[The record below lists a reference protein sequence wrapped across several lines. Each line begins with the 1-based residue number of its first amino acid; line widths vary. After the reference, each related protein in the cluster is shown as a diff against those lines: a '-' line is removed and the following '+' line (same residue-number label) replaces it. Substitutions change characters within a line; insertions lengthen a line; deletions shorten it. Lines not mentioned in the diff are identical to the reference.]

1 MPLFVVVVP
10 AGDPGAAPPY
20 GAPDGPAVPVE
31 ACRGGSVPG
40 GMGRRGGVPDGKD
53 DMAWNCPSCATVNA
67 DTAGTCVVCGG
78 PHTVAAPA
86 AAATPMVPVVT
97 NQRAGT
103 PTPAPPVRSAAPPSA
118 VPGSLA
124 PGAPGPAPGRSW
136 NPVLLG
142 ALGLAVV
149 AAIVFGVLAFS
160 GGDGG
165 DGAAPATTVSSG
177 TDEEALAPDST
188 ATVPE
193 PITTTPP
200 AVVETTMPATTTT
213 RALSDARDNPPT
225 TGWLM
230 ILDSLRKDSTPFEAA
245 IARAQEFDA
254 RVEVFDSD
262 TVGHANPGYWIVG
275 VRGYASHDAA
285 YDDCTSFGVKPG
297 NDCNFLDVVTGA
309 RHRDGSR

>member
-1 MPLFVVVVP
+1 
-10 AGDPGAAPPY
+10 
-20 GAPDGPAVPVE
+20 
-31 ACRGGSVPG
+31 
-40 GMGRRGGVPDGKD
+40 MGRRGGVPDGKD

-124 PGAPGPAPGRSW
+124 PGPAPGRSW
-136 NPVLLG
+136 NPLLLG

-230 ILDSLRKDSTPFEAA
+230 ILDSPLKDTTLFETVLATSQSYGGYAA
-245 IARAQEFDA
+245 G
-254 RVEVFDSD
+254 VEVFDSN
-262 TVGHANPGYWIVG
+262 TVPFARPGYWIIG
-275 VRGYASHDAA
+275 VRGYRTRADAA
-285 YDDCTSFGVKPG
+285 AECSRFGRAAG
-297 NDCNFLDVVTGA
+297 DGCDFLDVETGQ
-309 RHRDGSR
+309 RKSVPTSQVP